1 MASQAPRVESVA
13 GRGFLGGGLR
23 AFGYGQFRVLWGAS
37 ILSIMSFFMLIVA
50 RGWLILDMTDSPF
63 MVTAVQAVSMA
74 PMMVLPPF
82 GGVIADRMNRRTVLM
97 ASDAANLALLLA
109 LAALLLFEVAEVWHV
124 FVLAVLNGVS
134 FSLTMPTR
142 ASTVPEVVPP
152 EDIANGTS
160 IYSTIF
166 SASQLIGPAFAG
178 YLMKIDPDQFGWAFL
193 ASSLMLV
200 PAIGLLTRLRLPRAA
215 GGSRESV
222 LRSIAEGV
230 SYIRM
235 RSLLVGLLLLG
246 MVFSIF
252 GMPYQALLPV
262 FARDVLGTGPDGLG
276 LLGAFGGAG
285 AIVGSLVVAYKSDP
299 RQLKTLMIWGGI
311 GFGVLVFVFALSS
324 VFPVSLA
331 LALGLGFLM
340 QLFITANFA
349 LLQVTCPAHVRGRV
363 LGIRF
368 LVMGM
373 GPVGIFVLGYAAEA
387 FSPQTALAS
396 MGILG
401 VVLTVGMVLAF
412 PAVRRAEREAAAM
425 SPRPTDGEAGAPV
438 AEAAR

>member
-1 MASQAPRVESVA
+1 MASQPPPRGSTA
-13 GRGFLGGGLR
+13 SHGLLGGGLR
-23 AFGYGQFRVLWGAS
+23 AFSYSQFRVLWGAS
-37 ILSIMSFFMLIVA
+37 LLSIMSFFMLIIA

-82 GGVIADRMNRRTVLM
+82 GGVIADRMDRRVVLIV
-97 ASDAANLALLLA
+97 SDAANLAILLA
-109 LAALLLFEVAEVWHV
+109 LAILLLLEMAQVWHV

-134 FSLTMPTR
+134 FSLTMPAR
-142 ASTVPEVVPP
+142 AAAVPELVAP

-166 SASQLIGPAFAG
+166 STSQLIGPAFAG
-178 YLMKIDPDQFGWAFL
+178 YLMKIDPEQFGWAFL
-193 ASSLMLV
+193 AASLMLV
-200 PAIGLLTRLRLPRAA
+200 PAMGLLTRLRLPRSA
-215 GGSRESV
+215 GGGRESV
-222 LRSIAEGV
+222 LGSIAEGV

-262 FARDVLGTGPDGLG
+262 FARDVLGAGPDGLG

-285 AIVGSLVVAYKSDP
+285 AIVGSLVVAYMSDP

-311 GFGVLVFVFALSS
+311 GFGGLVVVFGLSSVFALSLILS
-324 VFPVSLA
+324 
-331 LALGLGFLM
+331 LGLGFLM
-340 QLFITANFA
+340 QVFITANFA
-349 LLQVTCPAHVRGRV
+349 LLQVTSPAHVRGRV

-368 LVMGM
+368 LVMGL
-373 GPVGIFVLGYAAEA
+373 GPVGIFVLGYVAEA

-396 MGILG
+396 MGVLG
-401 VVLTVGMVLAF
+401 VVLTAGVVLSF
-412 PAVRRAEREAAAM
+412 PALRRAESEVAEMSATPPDGSVGAPATEAA
-425 SPRPTDGEAGAPV
+425 G
-438 AEAAR
+438 